1 MKNNPTDDPLDLMHQ
16 VMHGVRLQHR
26 QVLVDQPDLTPMDAR
41 VLGYFGRHPGAT
53 LKDLGAHSGRDK
65 AQLARLIKGLREAGW
80 LRAEADPEDRRNQ
93 RLWLTDAGAAL
104 HQRMSV
110 AMREVSRRAVSG
122 LLPQERRVL
131 ADLLVRVRD
140 NLRGD

>member
-16 VMHGVRLQHR
+16 VMHGVRLHHR
-26 QVLVDQPDLTPMDAR
+26 QVLADQPDLTPMDAR

-53 LKDLGAHSGRDK
+53 LKDLAAHSGRDK

-80 LRAEADPEDRRNQ
+80 LLAETDPEDRRNQ
-93 RLWLTDAGAAL
+93 QLWLTEAGAAL
-104 HQRMSV
+104 HQHMSV
-110 AMREVSRRAVSG
+110 AMREVSKRAVAG

-131 ADLLVRVRD
+131 AELLGRVRD